1 MRKMFLFFVL
11 SFIFMF
17 SLTSCGSND
26 DSNTNTNNSKTVE
39 PSKPNEPTYISVL
52 VNDDFKNNFTV
63 YFVDKPYYN
72 STMKHRAIDVK
83 LTKKS
88 DFLILNA
95 FKLYIEVYRNI
106 QLDGGVM
113 TYKYVNSALTI
124 AESNFNKTSTCTLS
138 WPCNSAYNGSF
149 NDSEC
154 IKLFSVTSA

>member
-1 MRKMFLFFVL
+1 MKKNFIILMLM
-11 SFIFMF
+11 FIFVF
-17 SLTSCGSND
+17 ALSSCSSND
-26 DSNTNTNNSKTVE
+26 SSDNKTNNTKTVE
-39 PSKPNEPTYISVL
+39 PSKPKEPTYLSVL

-63 YFVDKPYYN
+63 YFIGKPYYN
-72 STMKHRAIDVK
+72 SKMNQRAIDVK

-124 AESNFNKTSTCTLS
+124 AESNFNKTATCTLS
-138 WPCNSAYNGSF
+138 WPCNSGYSGSF